1 MGRFRDEKGK
11 ENSDLG
17 RHLGASKHRQK
28 RERERERERETR
40 ERTMSDA
47 MADVNPSS
55 EWKLKPHPVLP
66 SGKPCVVCILDGF
79 GENKYKDKYNAVH
92 SARTPNVD
100 KLRANAERCRFVQA
114 HGTWVG
120 LPSNDDMGNSEVGHN
135 AIGKL
140 ARSQHPMI
148 LFSSQLVSF
157 CLIKC
162 CSI

>member
-1 MGRFRDEKGK
+1 
-11 ENSDLG
+11 
-17 RHLGASKHRQK
+17 
-28 RERERERERETR
+28 
-40 ERTMSDA
+40 MSDA

-79 GENKYKDKYNAVH
+79 GENKYKDEYNAVH

>member
-1 MGRFRDEKGK
+1 MMKTSFSKTESHTLQIFTFQTKLYLRNYEMLLS
-11 ENSDLG
+11 SD
-17 RHLGASKHRQK
+17 
-28 RERERERERETR
+28 
-40 ERTMSDA
+40 
-47 MADVNPSS
+47 
-55 EWKLKPHPVLP
+55 
-66 SGKPCVVCILDGF
+66 
-79 GENKYKDKYNAVH
+79 Y
-92 SARTPNVD
+92 
-100 KLRANAERCRFVQA
+100 AERCRFVQA

-140 ARSQHPMI
+140 ARSQQPMI